1 MVWANVRVP
10 SCAAVAFAKA
20 IWPLT
25 AIKNAGLASKYLIH
39 AVGPSWVTEWETAC
53 MNARTNWSTDEAPS
67 GVTGWEW
74 LAPAAQGTQ
83 AANVTAN
90 STEQI
95 RRLRERDR
103 TTKMRVEEHI
113 ENLHRPPRRNRER

>member
-10 SCAAVAFAKA
+10 SCAAAAFGKA

-25 AIKNAGLASKYLIH
+25 AIKNAGPASKYLIQ
-39 AVGPSWVTEWETAC
+39 ARGPSWVTEWDTVC
-53 MNARTNWSTDEAPS
+53 MKARTAWSTEEAPS

-90 STEQI
+90 SREGI
-95 RRLRERDR
+95 RKLRERNR
-103 TTKMRVEEHI
+103 TRRMRV
-113 ENLHRPPRRNRER
+113 